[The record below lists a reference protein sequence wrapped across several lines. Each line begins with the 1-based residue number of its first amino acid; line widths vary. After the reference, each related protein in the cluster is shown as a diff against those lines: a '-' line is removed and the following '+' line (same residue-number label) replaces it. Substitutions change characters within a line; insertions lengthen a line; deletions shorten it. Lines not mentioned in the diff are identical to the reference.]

1 MHATHAQGSHVQSAH
16 TQGTQGAQGV
26 TFHQNQNQSTSSSS
40 SSVIFGPAFVS
51 SPPPLS
57 SPPPPPPP
65 LSAMVA
71 VPASPVSGHVPTAS
85 VGASAMISRGG
96 TSTEGAGN
104 WSVSRDGRG
113 GNPNSGTAVNNNN
126 NSNSSKINSANNS
139 GSSTNSNTALV
150 RPLPLPPGSTPRTR
164 TRSNNAIN
172 VLGGPPGSHTS
183 SVNVPISWASRPVD
197 LNRTVPASSSVSA
210 SHAGHSGGEQ
220 HQQHTLQQHQQHQLQ
235 QPLQQGQGQQ
245 QKAYSRPPSRPSLR
259 SSRPSSPSAPSPP
272 PRPPSNL
279 AFGPGPSSASAGAA
293 NVGAG
298 RPSSPPPR
306 SKTITSTTRSTT
318 RGGRLRS
325 RSTSRPKTQVP
336 AGAAGVLRYESFSGV
351 GVAMGTASAM
361 TSPTAPPNTA
371 PPQARLAPQGSRTIP
386 SARKRSAT
394 QSLESPSN
402 VTITKSQPVGS
413 GLTTATNTTTSQP
426 MTRQAPKRSAIPPR
440 STPPQSQLPS
450 PPSVSHHH
458 GNSHGHASTSGLTA
472 GRNTSLLMPLS
483 TPTPPTHT
491 TTQGAQS
498 GSKRHQGGVQLS
510 RQLVSR
516 AAAVPAP
523 LNPNYNCVGVAK
535 GGVYYVRDNDYPYHQ
550 GRQDEKGKGPETSMM
565 TTTKRTFPVRP
576 LPKPAVQ
583 PLSSDKQPAE
593 EDVAGIYADAEDG
606 GKPTIDNDNDDDG
619 ISCLSYIDSPDSI
632 IGVHPDLGSLSFG
645 DDDMALSDGG
655 REDPLL
661 VYIDD
666 NFDSSEE
673 DEEFAKSVSPM
684 RYARPGSDG
693 TVDSGDDGGS
703 DLSSDFFS
711 DVDDP
716 FKYNKGR
723 SKRRGRT
730 RTTVPVGRASGSS
743 NETAGV
749 GAGGSQS
756 HKGAKEKLG
765 IRMTGSLGSMR
776 DLIESKAAKEKRKK
790 EAADTDAGAI
800 AARTKSAERDRALPQ
815 GYGHAQESPLPPPPP
830 RLMWFT
836 HTRLNNSKVSLNEGL
851 VGAEEGAVTSIGGGG
866 GDKMIS
872 PVSLSSSQGGRSLS
886 PMRYAKRMSVE
897 LLDDSSS
904 LGSPIS
910 PIGVGG
916 LLKGKS
922 AKSAGGKKKRSQ
934 PWSYQFD
941 YQAAKAS
948 SPFTF
953 GMGGEKA
960 ADVEEKEEEK
970 KKAEESKKR
979 EKAKSLR
986 GFKTKEGSE
995 SRKKLSI
1002 DVLDISLL
1010 RRSSQPA
1017 LLGPGDPGAG
1027 GDDVFGLGSGG
1038 GSGGSGQQTFRTWD
1052 DSPGSSAT
1060 GSSFTVIAAPGTN
1073 NPVVITPPSP
1083 PPIATTTSPPG
1094 ASTVGRTRTFK
1105 VRNP

>member
-1 MHATHAQGSHVQSAH
+1 M
-16 TQGTQGAQGV
+16 
-26 TFHQNQNQSTSSSS
+26 
-40 SSVIFGPAFVS
+40 
-51 SPPPLS
+51 
-57 SPPPPPPP
+57 
-65 LSAMVA
+65 
-71 VPASPVSGHVPTAS
+71 
-85 VGASAMISRGG
+85 
-96 TSTEGAGN
+96 
-104 WSVSRDGRG
+104 
-113 GNPNSGTAVNNNN
+113 
-126 NSNSSKINSANNS
+126 
-139 GSSTNSNTALV
+139 
-150 RPLPLPPGSTPRTR
+150 
-164 TRSNNAIN
+164 
-172 VLGGPPGSHTS
+172 
-183 SVNVPISWASRPVD
+183 
-197 LNRTVPASSSVSA
+197 
-210 SHAGHSGGEQ
+210 
-220 HQQHTLQQHQQHQLQ
+220 
-235 QPLQQGQGQQ
+235 
-245 QKAYSRPPSRPSLR
+245 
-259 SSRPSSPSAPSPP
+259 
-272 PRPPSNL
+272 
-279 AFGPGPSSASAGAA
+279 
-293 NVGAG
+293 
-298 RPSSPPPR
+298 
-306 SKTITSTTRSTT
+306 
-318 RGGRLRS
+318 
-325 RSTSRPKTQVP
+325 
-336 AGAAGVLRYESFSGV
+336 
-351 GVAMGTASAM
+351 
-361 TSPTAPPNTA
+361 
-371 PPQARLAPQGSRTIP
+371 
-386 SARKRSAT
+386 
-394 QSLESPSN
+394 
-402 VTITKSQPVGS
+402 
-413 GLTTATNTTTSQP
+413 
-426 MTRQAPKRSAIPPR
+426 
-440 STPPQSQLPS
+440 
-450 PPSVSHHH
+450 
-458 GNSHGHASTSGLTA
+458 
-472 GRNTSLLMPLS
+472 
-483 TPTPPTHT
+483 
-491 TTQGAQS
+491 
-498 GSKRHQGGVQLS
+498 
-510 RQLVSR
+510 
-516 AAAVPAP
+516 
-523 LNPNYNCVGVAK
+523 
-535 GGVYYVRDNDYPYHQ
+535 YYVRDNDSYPYHQ
-550 GRQDEKGKGPETSMM
+550 GRQDEKGKGEETSTASM
-565 TTTKRTFPVRP
+565 KRTFPVRP

-606 GKPTIDNDNDDDG
+606 GKPTIDDNDNDDDG

-673 DEEFAKSVSPM
+673 DEKFAKSVSPM

-693 TVDSGDDGGS
+693 TVDSADDGGS

-730 RTTVPVGRASGSS
+730 RTTVPVGLGGASGSS

-776 DLIESKAAKEKRKK
+776 DLIEGKAAKEKRKK
-790 EAADTDAGAI
+790 EAADADAGAI
-800 AARTKSAERDRALPQ
+800 AARTKSAERDRALLQ
-815 GYGHAQESPLPPPPP
+815 IYQESPLPPAPP

-836 HTRLNNSKVSLNEGL
+836 HTQMNNSKVSLNEGL
-851 VGAEEGAVTSIGGGG
+851 VGAEEGAVATIGGGG
-866 GDKMIS
+866 GDKLIS

-886 PMRYAKRMSVE
+886 PMRYAKRMSVD

-916 LLKGKS
+916 LLTGKN
-922 AKSAGGKKKRSQ
+922 AKSASGKKKKRSQ

-960 ADVEEKEEEK
+960 AADVEEKELSKKEEEK
-970 KKAEESKKR
+970 KKRAEESKKR

-986 GFKTKEGSE
+986 GFRPKEGSE

-1017 LLGPGDPGAG
+1017 LLEPGDPGAG
-1027 GDDVFGLGSGG
+1027 GDDVFGLGSGSGG
-1038 GSGGSGQQTFRTWD
+1038 GSGGSQQTFRTWD
-1052 DSPGSSAT
+1052 DSPASSAT

-1073 NPVVITPPSP
+1073 NPVVITPPAHSSP
-1083 PPIATTTSPPG
+1083 PSIATTTSPPG
-1094 ASTVGRTRTFK
+1094 ASTMGRTRTFK